1 LKILITGVAGF
12 IGMHTAKQLLE
23 EGHEI
28 VGIDNLNSYYEVELK
43 KSRLNKLSKDNYD
56 FIFQKLEITDT
67 EKVSSLFEKFKFD
80 LVIHLAA
87 QAGVRYSIQNPYK
100 YIDTNVKGFLNI
112 LESCKEFK
120 IDKLIYASSS
130 SVYGNGKQKSFSEND
145 NTDHPISIYGA
156 TKKSNELMAFTYA
169 NLYKIKIIGLRF
181 FTVYGPWGRPDM
193 ALFKFTNAILTDNE
207 INIFNEGKL
216 IRDFTYVSDVTE
228 SISRLIDKIDNGSIK
243 NKHHIY
249 NIGSENPIS
258 IMKYINT
265 LEKVIGK
272 PAKKIFLPEQLGD
285 VLKTS
290 SNSTNLYNLID
301 YKPKTNI
308 EKGIANFVEWFKWYY
323 KI

>member
-1 LKILITGVAGF
+1 MLITGVAGF

-28 VGIDNLNSYYEVELK
+28 VGIDNLNSYYDAELK
-43 KSRLNKLSKDNYD
+43 KSRLNELNKDNYD
-56 FIFQKLEITDT
+56 FTFQKLEITDV

-87 QAGVRYSIQNPYK
+87 QAGVRYSIQNPYT

-112 LESCKEFK
+112 LECCKEFK
-120 IDKLIYASSS
+120 INKLIYASSS

-145 NTDHPISIYGA
+145 DTDHPISIYGA
-156 TKKSNELMAFTYA
+156 TKKSNELMGFTYA

-193 ALFKFTNAILTDNE
+193 ALFKFTNAILMDNE

-228 SISRLIDKIDNGSIK
+228 SISRLIDKIDNGSIE
-243 NKHHIY
+243 NKHYIY

-272 PAKKIFLPEQLGD
+272 TAKKIFLPEQLGD

-301 YKPKTNI
+301 YKPNTNI

>member
-1 LKILITGVAGF
+1 MLITGVAGF

-28 VGIDNLNSYYEVELK
+28 VGIDNLNSYYDVELK
-43 KSRLNKLSKDNYD
+43 KYRLNELNKENYD
-56 FIFQKLEITDT
+56 FTFKKLEITDT
-67 EKVSSLFEKFKFD
+67 EKVFSLFEKFKFD

-112 LESCKEFK
+112 LECCKEFK
-120 IDKLIYASSS
+120 INKLIYASSS

-145 NTDHPISIYGA
+145 DTDHPISIYGA
-156 TKKSNELMAFTYA
+156 TKKSNELMGFTYA

-193 ALFKFTNAILTDNE
+193 ALFKFTNAILMDNE

-228 SISRLIDKIDNGSIK
+228 SISRLIDKTNNGSIE
-243 NKHHIY
+243 NRHYVY

-272 PAKKIFLPEQLGD
+272 TAKKIFLPEQLGD

-301 YKPKTNI
+301 YKPNTNI
-308 EKGIANFVEWFKWYY
+308 EKGIVNFVEWFKWYY

>member
-1 LKILITGVAGF
+1 MLITGVAGF

-28 VGIDNLNSYYEVELK
+28 VGIDNLNSYYDVELK
-43 KSRLNKLSKDNYD
+43 KSRLNELSKDHYD
-56 FIFQKLEITDT
+56 FTFKKLEITDT
-67 EKVSSLFEKFKFD
+67 EKVSSLFAKFKFD

-87 QAGVRYSIQNPYK
+87 QAGVRYSIQNPYT

-120 IDKLIYASSS
+120 INKLIYASSS

-156 TKKSNELMAFTYA
+156 TKKSNELMGFTYA
-169 NLYKIKIIGLRF
+169 NLYKMKIIGLRF

-193 ALFKFTNAILTDNE
+193 ALFKFTNAILMDDE

-228 SISRLIDKIDNGSIK
+228 SISRLIDKIESGSIG
-243 NKHHIY
+243 NSHHIY

-272 PAKKIFLPEQLGD
+272 PAKKMFLPEQLGD